1 MIRPIRSYS
10 LNNLL
15 MIIFTLI
22 FICIIGMLSFFQY
35 SAVATDQ
42 QGQFSDEISK
52 TDLILN
58 HSVSVL
64 FEALN
69 LYDSRY
75 DYEMEMVLSRLSD
88 IYVSSGSDISQIN
101 LTEFKNEI
109 SSIFPGDVDLYI
121 INSSNIVERTTYNPD
136 VNLNFNHFPE
146 FAKTLTNIRNN
157 TRFVADQWVD
167 SINTPGYYR
176 KYAYFPTPD
185 HRYILEIGVHSDEFW
200 KARRE
205 VFSYEKLGRRILEIN
220 PDLVA
225 ISFFN
230 KNVDLISDSS
240 SPDHT
245 IENSSI
251 SRYVSVEDLN
261 STIRSVFK
269 SKDSIIHD
277 TGLNLVDYRYFTIR
291 RDITPSSSEM
301 NVVAVLVYSRANL
314 DQSLSNYLL
323 IHLCSTFLAI
333 ILAVL
338 FAMYISRYISRPLEQ
353 IIEDIEQIA
362 RGNYHHSIRKTGGS
376 DIDRLGR
383 SVGIMVKKIL
393 SDIDMIQ
400 HGHEEVAAE
409 LERRKAAEEALII
422 ANTKLNNLSSIT
434 RHDILNQV
442 TCIRGYAF
450 LAENSINQAENVL
463 HAQNIQR
470 ISRLIEDMIA
480 FSRDYQ
486 TIGISSSSWQNL
498 NQVIYNAITSPF
510 SDRISLQ
517 TSGTNVSILADPLLQ
532 KVFYN
537 LADNSLKHGGP
548 GGERIRI
555 SFEKT
560 PVCGIIIYEDEGN
573 GISDSEKEMIF
584 ERGYGSGTG
593 MGLFLIREILAIT
606 EMTICE
612 TGKHGSGVRFEIH
625 VPADQWKDDPDL

>member
-10 LNNLL
+10 LNNAL
-15 MIIFTLI
+15 MIIFSLI
-22 FICIIGMLSFFQY
+22 FIGIIGMLSFFQY
-35 SAVATDQ
+35 GAVAADQ
-42 QGQFSDEISK
+42 KGQFSDEISK

-88 IYVSSGSDISQIN
+88 TYVGSGNDISQIN
-101 LTEFKNEI
+101 LTGFKEEI
-109 SSIFPGDVDLYI
+109 SPIFPGDVDLYI
-121 INSSNIVERTTYNPD
+121 INSSNIVEHTTYDPD
-136 VNLNFNHFPE
+136 INLNFTQFPE
-146 FAKTLTNIRNN
+146 FAKSLSHIRNN
-157 TRFVADQWVD
+157 PRFVADQWVD

-176 KYAYFPTPD
+176 KYAYYPTPD

-200 KARRE
+200 QARRE
-205 VFSYEKLGRRILEIN
+205 IFSYEKLGRQILEIN

-230 KNVDLISDSS
+230 KNVDPISDSG
-240 SPDHT
+240 SPGHT
-245 IENSSI
+245 TENSS
-251 SRYVSVEDLN
+251 VSQYITVEDLN
-261 STIRSVFK
+261 STIRSVFAEK
-269 SKDSIIHD
+269 KATVQD
-277 TGLNLVDYRYFTIR
+277 TGLYLVDYQFFTIR
-291 RDITPSSSEM
+291 HDITPSSSEM
-301 NVVAVLVYSRANL
+301 NVAAVLVYSRANL
-314 DQSLSNYLL
+314 DRSLSNYLL
-323 IHLCSTFLAI
+323 IHVCSTFFAV

-362 RGNYHHSIRKTGGS
+362 RGDYHHSVRKTGGS
-376 DIDRLGR
+376 DIDRLGH
-383 SVGIMVKKIL
+383 SVGIMVQKIL
-393 SDIDMIQ
+393 YDIEIIQ
-400 HGHEEVAAE
+400 SGHEEIAAE

-422 ANTKLNNLSSIT
+422 ANNKLNNLSSIT

-450 LAENSINQAENVL
+450 LAENSTCQADNVL

-470 ISRLIEDMIA
+470 ISRLIEEMIA

-498 NQVIYNAITSPF
+498 DKGICDAISGPF

-537 LADNSLKHGGP
+537 LAHNSLTHAGP
-548 GGERIRI
+548 GGEKILI

-560 PVCGIIIYEDEGN
+560 DADGVIVYEDKGR
-573 GISDSEKEMIF
+573 GIPDSEKELIF
-584 ERGYGSGTG
+584 ERGYGSGSG
-593 MGLFLIREILAIT
+593 LGLFLIREILAIT
-606 EMTICE
+606 GMSITE
-612 TGKHGSGVRFEIH
+612 TGTYGSGARFEIH
-625 VPADQWKDDPDL
+625 VPADQWKVDPDT